1 MAASA
6 NSRLPPVDLSVGG
19 KGPAFDQKPLWNQ
32 DTVRDVAESV
42 GASKIGDDSL
52 RTLTQDTEYRMGQ
65 VIVESLRGMRN
76 SERDNMSV
84 QDTSGALRVLDVEPM
99 FGYDSNRPL
108 KYGEANLGSQA
119 LYYVEDEEIELEKMI
134 NAPLPKIPKDMFM
147 TGHYLAIDGVLT
159 ICPENL
165 SPAELKSH
173 DLLPKGSGAN
183 PALAA
188 LSGQDQP
195 AFKPSVKHAVSQ
207 ELVLYFEKIQAAILD
222 DSDDEEVERLR
233 AAALESLATEPGIH
247 QLLPYFSTFVTDQ
260 VTHNFDD
267 LFVLRRMMELV
278 HALINNEHLF
288 LNTHAPAFVS
298 AALTALLHRKAS
310 HSDIQSASQQYQL
323 REFAAN
329 VLGEIAW
336 KFSRS
341 IKTLRPMLL
350 RSCVKAMLNPQL
362 PPSVWFGAISG
373 IVHSANNGAI
383 KILLV
388 QNLKDFEKG
397 MLVPLLQ
404 KNTELSRMEFEAI
417 IGAILKG
424 LQKLT
429 GDVLPVASMNGFSSD
444 AEAARVKAFV
454 GDMIGDRIIQLGDH
468 KLNLAVLDAQF
479 YDSDWMG
486 ARE

>member
-6 NSRLPPVDLSVGG
+6 SSRVPAVDLSASSKAPV
-19 KGPAFDQKPLWNQ
+19 FDQKPLWNQ

-42 GASKIGDDSL
+42 GASKINDDSL

-65 VIVESLRGMRN
+65 VIVESLRSMRN

-84 QDTSGALRVLDVEPM
+84 QDTSGALRLLDVEPM
-99 FGYDSNRPL
+99 FGYDTTRPL

-119 LYYVEDEEIELEKMI
+119 LYYVEDEEVELEKMI

-147 TGHYLAIDGVLT
+147 TGHYLALDGVLT

-195 AFKPSVKHAVSQ
+195 VFKPSVRHAVSQ
-207 ELVLYFEKIQAAILD
+207 ELILYFEKIQAALMD
-222 DSDDEEVERLR
+222 DSEDEEVERLR
-233 AAALESLATEPGIH
+233 AAAIESVTTEPGIH
-247 QLLPYFSTFVTDQ
+247 QLLPYFSTFITNQ
-260 VTHNFDD
+260 VTHHCDD
-267 LFVLRRMMELV
+267 VFVLRQMMELTYG
-278 HALINNEHLF
+278 LISNEHLF
-288 LNTHAPAFVS
+288 TDQYAAPFTS
-298 AALTALLHRKAS
+298 ATLTCLLYRKGVTQN
-310 HSDIQSASQQYQL
+310 DLQSASKQYQL

-329 VLGEIAW
+329 VAGQITK
-336 KFSRS
+336 KFA
-341 IKTLRPMLL
+341 KDNQPLLPMLL
-350 RSCVKAMLNPQL
+350 RSCVKSMLNPHF
-362 PPSVWFGAISG
+362 PSSVWFGAISG
-373 IVHSANNGAI
+373 IAQCANNGGI
-383 KILLV
+383 KMLLI

-397 MLVPLLQ
+397 MLLPLLQ
-404 KNTELSRMEFEAI
+404 KNTDISRMEFEALV
-417 IGAILKG
+417 GAIMKA

-429 GDVLPVASMNGFSSD
+429 GDHLPMGTMNGFSSD
-444 AEAARVKAFV
+444 AEAARVKALV
-454 GDMIGDRIIQLGDH
+454 GDVIGDRIIQLGDH

-479 YDSDWMG
+479 YVGDW
-486 ARE
+486 